1 MSYKNSV
8 GAAFF
13 VSQTFGAAKSVTI
26 ATNANPSVMT
36 SAAHGFVDGDELLYL
51 GGWELA
57 NNSVFKADQLTV
69 DTVSPLR
76 LNSSNTNSYG
86 PGSGLGTLQ
95 KVTNWIEIPQVL
107 GFDPSGGKGKFM
119 TFRPVKSQRDYT
131 LPDGFEAVQ
140 IGFEIGH
147 DPALPNWQTLLDIG
161 QLQTLVAYKCV
172 IGSTVTYAYGY
183 FMMNEQWKKGQ
194 SGVNVVD
201 AMFSAQGQTITY

>member
-8 GAAFF
+8 GAAFYL
-13 VSQTFGAAKSVTI
+13 SQTFASPKSVTV

-36 SAAHGFVDGDELLYL
+36 SVGHGFVDGDELLYL

-69 DTVSPLR
+69 DTLSPLR
-76 LNSSNTNSYG
+76 LNSLNTNSYA
-86 PGSGLGTLQ
+86 PGGGLGTLQ
-95 KVTNWIEIPQVL
+95 KISNWIEIPQVL
-107 GFDPSGGKGKFM
+107 SFDPSGGKGKFM
-119 TFRPVKSQRDYT
+119 TFRPVKSQRDMT

-140 IGFEIGH
+140 INFEIGH
-147 DPALPNWQTLLDIG
+147 DPGLANWQTLLDIG